1 MLPHSETCGI
11 LKNVNDLQPLL
22 HAANRELYN
31 EYARRNM
38 QRRLKLRPC
47 LIQIQETTQYWG
59 AWNSRTR
66 HIVIAQNLI
75 TDYEWH
81 DVVGV
86 LIHEM
91 AHQYADEVLHGSEL
105 PHGDT
110 FQKACHRVGVPF
122 YYSKAKVHLQQ
133 HSLDWRQ
140 TQPSSEEEKR
150 LEKIRKLLNLASS
163 SNENEASLAMN
174 RVREIYA
181 RYQIEKS
188 STVSDEFYHAFIKTN
203 RKRLHT
209 YEQKI
214 MSILVNHYMVEVI
227 VGFAFCPQKQTH
239 LRTIELIGRK
249 ENVLMAEYVFD
260 FLKNYSLSKLASK
273 REQAL
278 ANPSKREQALANP
291 SKREQK
297 HRFPASLAKSYQL
310 GLLTGFDEKL
320 TDQVEFEENRE
331 IKQSLAVFRK
341 DPQIKGYVAKVHP
354 RLVSVASQARLK
366 NREFFDTGRREG
378 QTLTINRPIENKSG
392 KKIAGFLS

>member
-1 MLPHSETCGI
+1 
-11 LKNVNDLQPLL
+11 VNEIESLL

-31 EYARRNM
+31 EFSRRNL

-47 LIQIQETTQYWG
+47 LIQIQPTSHYWG
-59 AWNSRTR
+59 QWNAKTR

-86 LIHEM
+86 LSHEM
-91 AHQYADEVLHGSEL
+91 AHQYVDEVLGSDGR
-105 PHGDT
+105 PHGDV
-110 FQKACHRVGVPF
+110 FLKACQKVGVP
-122 YYSKAKVHLQQ
+122 YYYAKAQVHLQQ
-133 HSLDWRQ
+133 HTLDWRQ

-181 RYQIEKS
+181 RYNLEKS
-188 STVSDEFYHAFIKTN
+188 SMVSDEFYHAFIKTN

-227 VGFAFCPQKQTH
+227 VGSAFCPQEQTR

-260 FLKNYSLSKLASK
+260 FLKTYIFAKGADK
-273 REQAL
+273 KKQEG
-278 ANPSKREQALANP
+278 K
-291 SKREQK
+291 
-297 HRFPASLAKSYQL
+297 FPASMAKAYHL
-310 GLLTGFDEKL
+310 GLLTGFEEKL
-320 TDQVEFEENRE
+320 SQQIELKENLD
-331 IKQSLAVFRK
+331 IKQSLAVFSK
-341 DPQIKGYVAKVHP
+341 DPQIKAYVSKIHP
-354 RLVSVASQARLK
+354 RLVSVASQARL
-366 NREFFDTGRREG
+366 RSTDFFNTGRTEG
-378 QTLTINRPIENKSG
+378 KTLTIHRPLESTVT
-392 KKIAGFLS
+392 KKITGLLR

>member
-1 MLPHSETCGI
+1 MNELES
-11 LKNVNDLQPLL
+11 LL

-31 EYARRNM
+31 EFTRRNL

-47 LIQIQETTQYWG
+47 LIQIQPTSQYWG
-59 AWNSRTR
+59 LWNAKTR
-66 HIVIAQNLI
+66 HIVIAQKLI

-86 LIHEM
+86 LSHEM
-91 AHQYADEVLHGSEL
+91 AHQYADERLEANES
-105 PHGDT
+105 PHGLT
-110 FQKACHRVGVPF
+110 FQKACQKVGVP
-122 YYSKAKVHLQQ
+122 YYYAKAQVHLQQ
-133 HSLDWRQ
+133 HTLDWRQ

-163 SNENEASLAMN
+163 SNENEASLAMS

-181 RYQIEKS
+181 RYNLEKS
-188 STVSDEFYHAFIKTN
+188 SVTSDEFYHAYIKTN

-227 VGFAFCPQKQTH
+227 VGSAYCPQQQTR

-249 ENVLMAEYVFD
+249 ENVLMAEYVFE
-260 FLKNYSLSKLASK
+260 FLKNYIFTKAHEK
-273 REQAL
+273 KKQEGV
-278 ANPSKREQALANP
+278 
-291 SKREQK
+291 
-297 HRFPASLAKSYQL
+297 FPASIAKAYHL

-320 TDQVEFEENRE
+320 TQQIELKENVDV
-331 IKQSLAVFRK
+331 KQSLAVFSK
-341 DPQIKGYVAKVHP
+341 DPQIKQYIAKIHP

-366 NREFFDTGRREG
+366 NKDVFDTGRREG
-378 QTLTINRPIENKSG
+378 QNLTIHRPIENYGS
-392 KKIAGFLS
+392 KKLQGYFRTRS

>member
-1 MLPHSETCGI
+1 VIET
-11 LKNVNDLQPLL
+11 DSLL
-22 HAANRELYN
+22 HAANRELYS
-31 EYARRNM
+31 EYQRRNL

-47 LIQIQETTQYWG
+47 LIQIKPTTQYWG
-59 AWNSRTR
+59 QWNPKTR

-86 LIHEM
+86 LCHEM
-91 AHQYADEVLHGSEL
+91 AHQFADEALKSKDS
-105 PHGDT
+105 PHGEL
-110 FQKACHRVGVPF
+110 FQKACSRVGVPYF
-122 YYSKAKVHLQQ
+122 YTKAQVHLHQ

-163 SNENEASLAMN
+163 SNENEASVAMN

-181 RYQIEKS
+181 RYNLEKVAS
-188 STVSDEFYHAFIKTN
+188 ESNEFYHAYIKTN

-214 MSILVNHYMVEVI
+214 MGILVSHYMVEVI
-227 VGFAFCPQKQTH
+227 VGSAFCPEQRSH

-249 ENVLMAEYVFD
+249 ENVLMAEFVYE
-260 FLKNYSLSKLASK
+260 FLKTYVSYKVTEK
-273 REQAL
+273 RKQQGA
-278 ANPSKREQALANP
+278 
-291 SKREQK
+291 
-297 HRFPASLAKSYQL
+297 FPASLAKSYLL

-320 TDQVEFEENRE
+320 TQQTELKENID
-331 IKQSLAVFRK
+331 IKNSLVAFTK
-341 DPQIKGYVAKVHP
+341 DPQIKGYISKIHP

-366 NREFFDTGRREG
+366 SHDFFNTGRREG
-378 QTLTINRPIENKSG
+378 QSLTINRPLQNQPNQ
-392 KKIAGFLS
+392 KITGLLK

>member
-1 MLPHSETCGI
+1 M
-11 LKNVNDLQPLL
+11 VNEIESLL
-22 HAANRELYN
+22 HAATRELYN
-31 EYARRNM
+31 EFSRRNL

-47 LIQIQETTQYWG
+47 LIQIQPTSQYWG
-59 AWNSRTR
+59 LWSAKTR
-66 HIVIAQNLI
+66 HIVIAQKLV

-86 LIHEM
+86 LSHEM
-91 AHQYADEVLHGSEL
+91 AHQYADEILDSDGS
-105 PHGDT
+105 PHGDV
-110 FQKACHRVGVPF
+110 FQRACQKVGVPF
-122 YYSKAKVHLQQ
+122 YYAKAQVHLQQ
-133 HSLDWRQ
+133 HTLDWRQ

-163 SNENEASLAMN
+163 SNENEASLAMS

-181 RYQIEKS
+181 RYNLEKS
-188 STVSDEFYHAFIKTN
+188 STVSDEFYHAYIKTN

-227 VGFAFCPQKQTH
+227 VGSAFCPQEQTR

-260 FLKNYSLSKLASK
+260 FLKTYIFAKGTDK
-273 REQAL
+273 KKQEV
-278 ANPSKREQALANP
+278 
-291 SKREQK
+291 
-297 HRFPASLAKSYQL
+297 HFPASMAKAYHL

-320 TDQVEFEENRE
+320 NYQIELKENLD
-331 IKQSLAVFRK
+331 IKQSLVVFSK
-341 DPQIKGYVAKVHP
+341 DPQIKKYISKIHP

-366 NREFFDTGRREG
+366 NKDFFDTGRREG
-378 QTLTINRPIENKSG
+378 QTLTIHRPIENKG
-392 KKIAGFLS
+392 NKKITGLLS

>member
-1 MLPHSETCGI
+1 M
-11 LKNVNDLQPLL
+11 VNELESLL
-22 HAANRELYN
+22 HAATRELYN
-31 EYARRNM
+31 EFNRRNL

-47 LIQIQETTQYWG
+47 LLQIQPTSHYWG
-59 AWNSRTR
+59 QWNAKTR
-66 HIVIAQNLI
+66 HIVIAQKLV

-86 LIHEM
+86 LSHEI
-91 AHQYADEVLHGSEL
+91 AHQYADEILQANES
-105 PHGDT
+105 PHGEE
-110 FQKACHRVGVPF
+110 FHKACQKVGVP
-122 YYSKAKVHLQQ
+122 YYYAKAQVHLQQ
-133 HSLDWRQ
+133 HTLDWRQ

-163 SNENEASLAMN
+163 SNENEASLAMS

-181 RYQIEKS
+181 RYNLEKS
-188 STVSDEFYHAFIKTN
+188 ATVSDEFYHAYIKTN

-227 VGFAFCPQKQTH
+227 VGSAFCPHEQTR

-260 FLKNYSLSKLASK
+260 FLKRFIFSKGTEKKLQ
-273 REQAL
+273 EG
-278 ANPSKREQALANP
+278 
-291 SKREQK
+291 
-297 HRFPASLAKSYQL
+297 HFPTSMAKAYHL

-320 TDQVEFEENRE
+320 SQQIELKENSE
-331 IKQSLAVFRK
+331 VKESLALFSKDLQIKQ
-341 DPQIKGYVAKVHP
+341 YVAKVHP

-366 NREFFDTGRREG
+366 NRDFFDTGRREG
-378 QTLTINRPIENKSG
+378 QALTIHRPIENNKS
-392 KKIAGFLS
+392 KKIAGFLC